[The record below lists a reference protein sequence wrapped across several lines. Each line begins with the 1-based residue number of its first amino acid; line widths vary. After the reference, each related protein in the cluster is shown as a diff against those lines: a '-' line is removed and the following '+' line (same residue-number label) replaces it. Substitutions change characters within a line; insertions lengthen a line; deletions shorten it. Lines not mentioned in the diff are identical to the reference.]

1 MNCFNDLK
9 SDLEIGNLPELKKI
23 ILKQNSLQNLNSLQ
37 IRKNKKLKTIVLE
50 RNPNNNST
58 MVLANTNDVII
69 ESKFHQNIHYN

>member
-23 ILKQNSLQNLNSLQ
+23 ILKQDSLQNLNSLQ

-50 RNPNNNST
+50 RNPNNNRT

-69 ESKFHQNIHYN
+69 ESSFSSKHSL